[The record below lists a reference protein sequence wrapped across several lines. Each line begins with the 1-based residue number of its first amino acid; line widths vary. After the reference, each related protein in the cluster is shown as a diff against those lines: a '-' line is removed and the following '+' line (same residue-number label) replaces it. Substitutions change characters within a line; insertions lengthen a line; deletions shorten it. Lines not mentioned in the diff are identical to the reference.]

1 MIARDEIKD
10 WLPEL
15 MREWAEYERERHAVG
30 YPDATPI
37 WNAAN
42 NIQASGFG
50 SRPPAGLAALSLTGK
65 MRRLVTALG
74 ELLRDIDVAPVVRCT
89 QEFYLYGHEPVC
101 RHYSMSR
108 TQLYERVKSG
118 ELLIK
123 REMNRR

>member
-15 MREWAEYERERHAVG
+15 MREWAQRQPELHAVG

-37 WNAAN
+37 WNAAH

-50 SRPPAGLAALSLTGK
+50 SRPPAGLNALRMTGRMK
-65 MRRLVTALG
+65 RLVDAMAD
-74 ELLRDIDVAPVVRCT
+74 LLRDRDVADVVRRT
-89 QEFYLYGHEPVC
+89 QEFYLVGHEAVC
-101 RHYSMSR
+101 AHYRVSR
-108 TQLYERVKSG
+108 TQLYESVKAG